1 MRPQSWNYRC
11 PIAFLIT
18 DSGSDNTQSTLPLQG
33 AHHASTSPIIG
44 GAISG
49 AKLPPRPT
57 ARDDRREQ
65 QTAPSSPTV
74 DMGSNSARGLGIEP
88 GHQPSEQGRNAA
100 LGKEALTRLNQIISN
115 YHTKAALIILHSRV
129 ELPPSFNKGSES
141 PRVNR
146 WFNVE
151 LDDTD
156 ILREPL
162 RPWRTCDATDN
173 RPPPLVIETY
183 LDTKGLTNN
192 QSLVI
197 LDENGKRWDVR
208 ESLTALEGARAKP
221 YQSEN
226 DEIILERWRIEL
238 GESSSKP
245 PADLGSILP
254 TVYKKSIVLFRSLFT
269 YSKFLPAWRFSKRN
283 KKLRQSPALQIK
295 YRVVDGSAS
304 RDDCSLDHLTAPLSE
319 GSEKVVDTYSFGVT
333 ESPAGPFSVQVTYR
347 TNCDFRVDDSE
358 ALLSSRFMGADDEIF
373 RPSLPSDDVN
383 RPNPEVGSVPV
394 ERRTVENPDCTRA
407 YGSLSTFH
415 QVGPTTGAS
424 PISALR
430 AMRDSG
436 AGSPS
441 PTDSSKRLL
450 PPAKVVPSGR
460 AAQIAGEGGGPG
472 FQRRPSISFQ
482 PFKAPPLSAS
492 PALADSPLGVSPRN
506 MSSRIPTGTS
516 ADSRVMPPPS
526 SAASARRPITAASEQ
541 AISFSN
547 SASPKP
553 APISRYSSSF
563 SHRRG
568 RISAGAN
575 RLEDDN
581 SSGRASAT
589 SSNAQPGSGLL
600 TEATGTS
607 AESIHADDENISDFL
622 KMLDSKKDLMNST
635 TSASIQPGSKQ
646 PNTTAAALARFRSM
660 RDSNA
665 ALSDSMSQSML
676 MHRSSI
682 SSSKQLSGVPLM
694 VAGTSISTA
703 SSPGKPISPH
713 TPHTPAI
720 RSRLSSNS
728 VADDIETDHPSRI
741 PRIQHDSPLE
751 EHPGMENARGP
762 SSTAG
767 AIDIPASPRIFDPT
781 YRRSSSAALRRPI
794 VTSEDDE
801 IFPFGMRSLSLGADE
816 PSNTTLGAAQQQN
829 EFQKSQQSP
838 AEDPSGPSG
847 SVTGPY
853 RDNTSLRG
861 QMSRPASASASSNPH
876 IYQPRFASSRG
887 RGYSG
892 GHSLSSASSSLARGA
907 NLAPHLAERDQDRD
921 GNASGSNS
929 GNSTSEIRRG
939 SAQRPSTGRTLSAQA
954 PEDDEPLLF
963 AMSDFGVSRRSLDE
977 GRHGNHGGAES
988 AAGSRRGSGRRGAGL
1003 PGFHVWS

>member
-1 MRPQSWNYRC
+1 MHQHPRSSAVPSPAPN
-11 PIAFLIT
+11 
-18 DSGSDNTQSTLPLQG
+18 LPL
-33 AHHASTSPIIG
+33 
-44 GAISG
+44 
-49 AKLPPRPT
+49 RPT

-65 QTAPSSPTV
+65 ETVPSSPTV

-88 GHQPSEQGRNAA
+88 GPQPSEQGRSAA
-100 LGKEALTRLNQIISN
+100 QGKEALTRLNQIISN

-129 ELPPSFNKGSES
+129 ALPPSFNKGSES

-156 ILREPL
+156 VLREPL

-208 ESLTALEGARAKP
+208 ESLAALEGSRAKA
-221 YQSEN
+221 YQSEH

-238 GESSSKP
+238 GESSSKL

-283 KKLRQSPALQIK
+283 KKLRQSPALQMK
-295 YRVVDGSAS
+295 YRVVDGSAA
-304 RDDCSLDHLTAPLSE
+304 RDDLSVDHLTAPLSE
-319 GSEKVVDTYSFGVT
+319 GSEKVVDTYGFGVT

-373 RPSLPSDDVN
+373 RPSLPSDDTN
-383 RPNPEVGSVPV
+383 RPNPEVGSVPT
-394 ERRTVENPDCTRA
+394 ERRTVENPDCSRA

-424 PISALR
+424 PISALQT
-430 AMRDSG
+430 
-436 AGSPS
+436 P
-441 PTDSSKRLL
+441 

-460 AAQIAGEGGGPG
+460 AAQIAGEGGGSNFP
-472 FQRRPSISFQ
+472 RRPSISFQ

-506 MSSRIPTGTS
+506 MSSRMPTATS

-526 SAASARRPITAASEQ
+526 SAASARRPITIASEQ

-568 RISAGAN
+568 RLSAGAN

-622 KMLDSKKDLMNST
+622 KMLDSKKDLMNLSA
-635 TSASIQPGSKQ
+635 SASIQPGSRQ
-646 PNTTAAALARFRSM
+646 PNPTAAALARFRGM

-665 ALSDSMSQSML
+665 ALSDSMSQSMHL
-676 MHRSSI
+676 HRSSI
-682 SSSKQLSGVPLM
+682 SSSKQLSGVPPM

-728 VADDIETDHPSRI
+728 VADDIETDHHSRI

-751 EHPGMENARGP
+751 EHPGMETTRGP

-767 AIDIPASPRIFDPT
+767 AIDIPTSPRIFDPT
-781 YRRSSSAALRRPI
+781 YRRSSSVALRRPL

-829 EFQKSQQSP
+829 ESQKSQQSL

-847 SVTGPY
+847 SAAGPY
-853 RDNTSLRG
+853 RDSASLRG
-861 QMSRPASASASSNPH
+861 QMSGPTSASASSNPH
-876 IYQPRFASSRG
+876 VYQPRFASSRG

-892 GHSLSSASSSLARGA
+892 GHSISSASSSLARGA

-929 GNSTSEIRRG
+929 GNSTLETRRS
-939 SAQRPSTGRTLSAQA
+939 SAQRPGTGRTLSTQA

-963 AMSDFGVSRRSLDE
+963 AMSDFGASRRSLDE

>member
-1 MRPQSWNYRC
+1 MHQHPRSSVP
-11 PIAFLIT
+11 
-18 DSGSDNTQSTLPLQG
+18 
-33 AHHASTSPIIG
+33 SP
-44 GAISG
+44 APNF
-49 AKLPPRPT
+49 PPRPT

-65 QTAPSSPTV
+65 EAAPSSPTV

-88 GHQPSEQGRNAA
+88 GPQPSEQGRNAA
-100 LGKEALTRLNQIISN
+100 LGREALTRLNQIISN

-129 ELPPSFNKGSES
+129 ALPPSFNKGSES

-156 ILREPL
+156 VLREPL

-208 ESLTALEGARAKP
+208 ESLAALQGARAKP

-238 GESSSKP
+238 GESSSRL

-295 YRVVDGSAS
+295 YRVVDGSVA
-304 RDDCSLDHLTAPLSE
+304 RDDLSLDHLTAPLSE

-383 RPNPEVGSVPV
+383 RPNPEIGSVPV
-394 ERRTVENPDCTRA
+394 ERKAVENPDCTRA

-424 PISALR
+424 PISTLR

-441 PTDSSKRLL
+441 PTDSPKRLL

-460 AAQIAGEGGGPG
+460 AGQIAGEGGSSN
-472 FQRRPSISFQ
+472 FQRRPSVSFQ

-492 PALADSPLGVSPRN
+492 PALADSPLGMSPRN

-526 SAASARRPITAASEQ
+526 SAASARRPTTIASEQ
-541 AISFSN
+541 AISSSN

-568 RISAGAN
+568 RLSAGAN

-607 AESIHADDENISDFL
+607 AESIQADDENISEFL
-622 KMLDSKKDLMNST
+622 KMLDSKKDLMNSS
-635 TSASIQPGSKQ
+635 TSASIQPGPS
-646 PNTTAAALARFRSM
+646 TTAAALARFRGM

-665 ALSDSMSQSML
+665 ALSDSMSQSMH

-682 SSSKQLSGVPLM
+682 SSSKQLSGVPPM

-703 SSPGKPISPH
+703 SSPGKPMSPHTPH

-728 VADDIETDHPSRI
+728 VADDIETDHHSRL
-741 PRIQHDSPLE
+741 PRIHHDPPLE
-751 EHPGMENARGP
+751 EHSSAENTRAP

-767 AIDIPASPRIFDPT
+767 AIDIPTSPRIFNPA
-781 YRRSSSAALRRPI
+781 YRRSSSAAVRRPI
-794 VTSEDDE
+794 VTSDDDE
-801 IFPFGMRSLSLGADE
+801 IFPFGIRSLSLGADE
-816 PSNTTLGAAQQQN
+816 SANATLGATQQQN
-829 EFQKSQQSP
+829 ESQKDQQSP
-838 AEDPSGPSG
+838 AEDRSGPSV
-847 SVTGPY
+847 STTGPY
-853 RDNTSLRG
+853 RDSASLRG
-861 QMSRPASASASSNPH
+861 QMSGPTSASASSNPH
-876 IYQPRFASSRG
+876 VYQPRFASSRG

-907 NLAPHLAERDQDRD
+907 NLTPHLAERDQDRD

-929 GNSTSEIRRG
+929 GNSTLEIRRG
-939 SAQRPSTGRTLSAQA
+939 SGQRPSTGRTLSGQA

-963 AMSDFGVSRRSLDE
+963 AMSDFGASRRSLDE
-977 GRHGNHGGAES
+977 GRHGNHGGTES

>member
-1 MRPQSWNYRC
+1 M
-11 PIAFLIT
+11 L
-18 DSGSDNTQSTLPLQG
+18 TLFVSLQ
-33 AHHASTSPIIG
+33 
-44 GAISG
+44 
-49 AKLPPRPT
+49 
-57 ARDDRREQ
+57 
-65 QTAPSSPTV
+65 
-74 DMGSNSARGLGIEP
+74 
-88 GHQPSEQGRNAA
+88 
-100 LGKEALTRLNQIISN
+100 
-115 YHTKAALIILHSRV
+115 
-129 ELPPSFNKGSES
+129 
-141 PRVNR
+141 
-146 WFNVE
+146 FNVE

-208 ESLTALEGARAKP
+208 ESLAALQGARAKP

-238 GESSSKP
+238 GGSSSRP

-283 KKLRQSPALQIK
+283 NKLRQSPALQIK
-295 YRVVDGSAS
+295 YRVVDGSAA
-304 RDDCSLDHLTAPLSE
+304 RDDLPLDHLTAPLSE

-394 ERRTVENPDCTRA
+394 ERRAVESPDCTRA

-415 QVGPTTGAS
+415 QVGPTKGAS

-441 PTDSSKRLL
+441 PTDSPKRLL
-450 PPAKVVPSGR
+450 PSAKVVPSGR
-460 AAQIAGEGGGPG
+460 AAHIAGEGGGSSFP
-472 FQRRPSISFQ
+472 RRPSISFQ

-492 PALADSPLGVSPRN
+492 PALPDSPLGASPRN

-516 ADSRVMPPPS
+516 ADLRVMPPPS
-526 SAASARRPITAASEQ
+526 SAASARRPITIAYEQ
-541 AISFSN
+541 AISSSN

-568 RISAGAN
+568 RLSAGAN

-622 KMLDSKKDLMNST
+622 KMLDSKKDLMNSS
-635 TSASIQPGSKQ
+635 TSASIQPGPRQ
-646 PNTTAAALARFRSM
+646 PNPTAAALARFRGM

-665 ALSDSMSQSML
+665 ALSDSMSQSMH
-676 MHRSSI
+676 MQRSSI
-682 SSSKQLSGVPLM
+682 SSSKQLSGVPPM

-713 TPHTPAI
+713 TPHTPHIPAI

-728 VADDIETDHPSRI
+728 VADDIEIDHRSRI
-741 PRIQHDSPLE
+741 PRIHHDPPLE
-751 EHPGMENARGP
+751 EHSSTDNTRGP

-767 AIDIPASPRIFDPT
+767 AIDIPTSPRIFDPA
-781 YRRSSSAALRRPI
+781 YRRSSSAAVRRPI

-801 IFPFGMRSLSLGADE
+801 IFPFGLRSLSLGADE
-816 PSNTTLGAAQQQN
+816 PSNATLGATQQQN
-829 EFQKSQQSP
+829 ESQKSQQSP

-847 SVTGPY
+847 SAAGPY
-853 RDNTSLRG
+853 RDSASLRG
-861 QMSRPASASASSNPH
+861 QMSGPTSASASSNPH
-876 IYQPRFASSRG
+876 VYQPRFASSRG

-892 GHSLSSASSSLARGA
+892 GHSLSSASSSLARGG
-907 NLAPHLAERDQDRD
+907 NLTPHLAERDQDRD

-929 GNSTSEIRRG
+929 GNSTLEIRRG
-939 SAQRPSTGRTLSAQA
+939 FAQRPGTARTLSAQA

-963 AMSDFGVSRRSLDE
+963 AMSDFGATRRSLDE

>member
-1 MRPQSWNYRC
+1 M
-11 PIAFLIT
+11 L
-18 DSGSDNTQSTLPLQG
+18 TLFVLLQ
-33 AHHASTSPIIG
+33 
-44 GAISG
+44 
-49 AKLPPRPT
+49 
-57 ARDDRREQ
+57 
-65 QTAPSSPTV
+65 
-74 DMGSNSARGLGIEP
+74 
-88 GHQPSEQGRNAA
+88 
-100 LGKEALTRLNQIISN
+100 
-115 YHTKAALIILHSRV
+115 
-129 ELPPSFNKGSES
+129 
-141 PRVNR
+141 
-146 WFNVE
+146 FNVE

-156 ILREPL
+156 VLREPL

-208 ESLTALEGARAKP
+208 ESLAALQGARAKP

-238 GESSSKP
+238 GESSSRL

-295 YRVVDGSAS
+295 YRVVDGSVA
-304 RDDCSLDHLTAPLSE
+304 RDDLSLDHLTAPLSE

-383 RPNPEVGSVPV
+383 RPNPEIGSVPV
-394 ERRTVENPDCTRA
+394 ERKAVENPDCTRA

-424 PISALR
+424 PISTLR

-441 PTDSSKRLL
+441 PTDSPKRLL

-460 AAQIAGEGGGPG
+460 AGQIAGEGGSSN
-472 FQRRPSISFQ
+472 FQRRPSVSFQ

-492 PALADSPLGVSPRN
+492 PALADSPLGMSPRN

-526 SAASARRPITAASEQ
+526 SAASARRPTTIASEQ
-541 AISFSN
+541 AISSSN

-568 RISAGAN
+568 RLSAGAN

-607 AESIHADDENISDFL
+607 AESIQADDENISEFL
-622 KMLDSKKDLMNST
+622 KMLDSKKDLMNSS
-635 TSASIQPGSKQ
+635 TSASIQPGPS
-646 PNTTAAALARFRSM
+646 TTAAALARFRGM

-665 ALSDSMSQSML
+665 ALSDSMSQSMH

-682 SSSKQLSGVPLM
+682 SSSKQLSGVPPM

-703 SSPGKPISPH
+703 SSPGKPMSPHTPH

-728 VADDIETDHPSRI
+728 VADDVETDHHSRL
-741 PRIQHDSPLE
+741 PRIHHDPPLE
-751 EHPGMENARGP
+751 EHSSAENTRAP

-767 AIDIPASPRIFDPT
+767 AIDIPTSPRIFNPA
-781 YRRSSSAALRRPI
+781 YRRSSSAAVRRPI
-794 VTSEDDE
+794 VTSDDDE
-801 IFPFGMRSLSLGADE
+801 IFPFGIRSLSLGADE
-816 PSNTTLGAAQQQN
+816 SANATLGATQQQN
-829 EFQKSQQSP
+829 ESQKDQQSP
-838 AEDPSGPSG
+838 AEDRSGPSV
-847 SVTGPY
+847 STTGPY
-853 RDNTSLRG
+853 RDSASLRG
-861 QMSRPASASASSNPH
+861 QMSGPTSASASSNPH
-876 IYQPRFASSRG
+876 VYQPRFASSRG

-907 NLAPHLAERDQDRD
+907 NLTPHLAERDQDRD

-929 GNSTSEIRRG
+929 GNSTLEIRRG
-939 SAQRPSTGRTLSAQA
+939 SGQRPSTGRTLSGQA

-963 AMSDFGVSRRSLDE
+963 AMSDFGASRRSLDE
-977 GRHGNHGGAES
+977 GRHGNHGGTES